1 MINHLKGP
9 AGAFEQEVMVL
20 SLRCDYFLH
29 VSRNY
34 PKTEFVLK
42 LRQPRT
48 FPARIT
54 ISSALWI
61 ACTTWAIPGALRNMH
76 SRKHAFQTVAGE
88 GSVLLVEPH
97 AGDRVEQN
105 LHPIG
110 RLFYAASTAFCTP
123 NSLSQEVGTA
133 PGAQAGESQLAE
145 VMFQAGFRKFR
156 RATETPFNLV
166 FETRK

>member
-1 MINHLKGP
+1 
-9 AGAFEQEVMVL
+9 
-20 SLRCDYFLH
+20 
-29 VSRNY
+29 
-34 PKTEFVLK
+34 
-42 LRQPRT
+42 
-48 FPARIT
+48 
-54 ISSALWI
+54 
-61 ACTTWAIPGALRNMH
+61 
-76 SRKHAFQTVAGE
+76 
-88 GSVLLVEPH
+88 VLLVEPH

-123 NSLSQEVGTA
+123 NSLSQEVGAA

-145 VMFQAGFRKFR
+145 VMFQTGFRKFR